1 MKVKYHGEEMF
12 LEPLDA
18 DEYTLDS
25 NDDLKEDIENTMKIK
40 KEDIEKTIKM
50 KSINL
55 EDTLEFNGD

>member
-1 MKVKYHGEEMF
+1 MKVKYHGEEIV
-12 LEPLDA
+12 LDPLDA

-25 NDDLKEDIENTMKIK
+25 NEDLKEDFENTMEIK
-40 KEDIEKTIKM
+40 KEDIENTIKM